1 MAEKIKSLV
10 DGGKA
15 SAGPPLGPALGP
27 LGVNIGDIINAIN
40 EKTKEFA
47 GMQVPV
53 TVIVDPATKEF
64 EIEVGSPPVSALIK
78 KELNLEKASGN
89 PKSEMV
95 ADMKIEQV
103 IKIAKMKESSMTA
116 TTPKAGVK
124 TVVGTCVSM
133 GVMVEGK
140 DPREAL
146 NDIDDG
152 MFDEK
157 IASGKTEL
165 TEEELK
171 QQEEDRKALEEK
183 MKEQR
188 AEEEKTGNEILEKMK
203 GKTRAEIKH
212 AMEEA
217 DISSTTINKL
227 LPVEGEAKEGEEGA
241 APAEGEK
248 KEEEKA
254 EE

>member
-1 MAEKIKSLV
+1 MAERIKSLV

-53 TVIVDPATKEF
+53 TVIVDPSTKEF

-78 KELNLEKASGN
+78 KELHLEKASGN

-146 NDIDDG
+146 NDIDEG

-171 QQEEDRKALEEK
+171 QQEDDRKALEEK

-203 GKTRAEIKH
+203 GKDRADIKH

-217 DISSTTINKL
+217 EISAATINKL
-227 LPVEGEAKEGEEGA
+227 LPAEAKEGEEGA